1 MAGNRARF
9 VTDKVST
16 ADDCLA
22 LHWLPQI
29 SIRAKNKRKQGNQQC
44 VNITLR
50 ESDRNRAKTGRVSLP
65 VAPNGSDPTLSPI
78 SLVRFPR
85 KMIKLHLRQFPGRV
99 LVAIMTSAHAT
110 VDRSRLFSPRT
121 TACAASCHRP
131 PTATRRGCAEGTGT
145 FRQPP
150 PQWRCMSDLK
160 QQRTRPIADTI
171 ECTRSHWETPSST

>member
-29 SIRAKNKRKQGNQQC
+29 SIRA
-44 VNITLR
+44 
-50 ESDRNRAKTGRVSLP
+50 

-131 PTATRRGCAEGTGT
+131 PTATKRGCAEGTGT